1 MMGISSTS
9 DSTSEDWSDGVM
21 EYWVKGIMEYWN
33 VGSKEAVRLKGPLF
47 HFSIIP
53 SFPCDVLQVFQST

>member
-1 MMGISSTS
+1 
-9 DSTSEDWSDGVM
+9 M